1 MCKEAAYAP
10 PSMALLGAKRAIC
23 PIVFAGKA
31 KVPVCRLL
39 GRLTFIVADNSPEQ
53 GGSGNLTP
61 SGTAPPLLIVIV
73 RAPTYR

>member
-1 MCKEAAYAP
+1 
-10 PSMALLGAKRAIC
+10 MALLGAKRAIC